1 MMAFDAAHDE
11 EEQNRRPEMTRRVW
25 LQRAT
30 GAFGFSVFALAPLLA
45 QDPKLTET
53 IRTMSTMT
61 RTELPESWVEP
72 TASLVG
78 VILDYSHTLRALDLG
93 EMEPATYFVAR

>member
-1 MMAFDAAHDE
+1 MTRYQAAQDE
-11 EEQNRRPEMTRRVW
+11 KGENRHAEMTRRVW
-25 LQRAT
+25 LQRTT
-30 GAFGFSVFALAPLLA
+30 GAFGFSVFVLAPLLA
-45 QDPKLTET
+45 QDPKLMET
-53 IRTMSTMT
+53 IRRMSTMT

-93 EMEPATYFVAR
+93 EMEPATFFVAR